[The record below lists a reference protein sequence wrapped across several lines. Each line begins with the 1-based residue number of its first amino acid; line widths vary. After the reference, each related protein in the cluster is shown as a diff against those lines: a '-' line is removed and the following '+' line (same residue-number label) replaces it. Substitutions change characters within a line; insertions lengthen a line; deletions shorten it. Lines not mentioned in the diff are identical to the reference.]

1 MDILEQFTH
10 AESFANMPMGDK
22 LIATMYVIALG
33 MGITFVALVLIWGLT
48 VLMSKIIMAIEGG
61 NKPEI
66 KNVKPVA
73 VEKPVVETPQEED
86 QSELIAVIT
95 AAIAAS
101 LNTSMHNIVVSNIT
115 RVSDNTPVWGQTG
128 RSEVMA
134 SRF

>member
-1 MDILEQFTH
+1 MEILEQFTH
-10 AESFANMPMGDK
+10 ADSFALMPMGDK
-22 LIATMYVIALG
+22 LIATMYVIILG
-33 MGITFVALVLIWGLT
+33 MGITFTALILIWGLT
-48 VLMSKIIMAIEGG
+48 ALMSKIIMAIDAGK
-61 NKPEI
+61 KPEI
-66 KNVKPVA
+66 KTVKPAA
-73 VEKPVVETPQEED
+73 VQKPVVDTPKEED
-86 QSELIAVIT
+86 QTELIAVIT